1 MTSDVTLMRSKV
13 ARDYT
18 KSGLTCLRSNQR
30 KWVPIAV
37 ATVAISVGGCSNA
50 QLPACVSGD
59 PAPTPFQQKRWDK
72 VPAAPSLDL
81 AIDGSGSMLGL
92 TGSAQATSAWKGLIK
107 GVTLAAAAYGLPV
120 KPLRVGG
127 GESKAFDSTLQ
138 AANPCFFQGC
148 GAFRPVSSSLES
160 LWNAPGLIKGK
171 PPLRIVIGDLE
182 ANDGDIAK
190 LLTAIKPHV
199 DQGAV
204 IGVLAVRMPFNGKV
218 FNSQGVVIHAG
229 EAKRPIYLLAT
240 GPRSQLHGL
249 LMDVKTKASLAGMP
263 TNDMHLT
270 FLDQQANAPTL
281 TAKSV
286 SGIPADGISGGLPIR
301 LAGTTYSPSGS
312 DNYQFAKLYPN
323 AEGVTI
329 SSSTS
334 PASGQQQPDL
344 SLVRL
349 EAIALPG
356 DSAGLN
362 GLSVNGFQMSGQEL
376 SVAIR
381 IPSSVPSK
389 AIRAF
394 VPRGQLPEDWW
405 LSWNRLNPSEKKA
418 HDQSDGLLLLLT
430 SLSKL
435 MVAPGTTPA
444 ASLCLAFSH

>member
-1 MTSDVTLMRSKV
+1 
-13 ARDYT
+13 
-18 KSGLTCLRSNQR
+18 
-30 KWVPIAV
+30 
-37 ATVAISVGGCSNA
+37 
-50 QLPACVSGD
+50 
-59 PAPTPFQQKRWDK
+59 
-72 VPAAPSLDL
+72 
-81 AIDGSGSMLGL
+81 MLGL
-92 TGSAQATSAWKGLIK
+92 TGSPKASSAWKALIK
-107 GVTLAAAAYGLPV
+107 GVTLAAASNDLLV
-120 KPLRVGG
+120 KSQRVGG
-127 GESKAFDSTLQ
+127 GESKSINGALQ
-138 AANPCFFQGC
+138 AANPCFFSGC
-148 GAFRPVSSSLES
+148 DDFLPVSSSLES
-160 LWNAPGLIKGK
+160 LWKAPGLAKGK
-171 PPLRIVIGDLE
+171 PPLRIAVSDLE
-182 ANDGDIAK
+182 TNEGDIDR
-190 LLTAIKPHV
+190 LLAAIKPHV
-199 DQGAV
+199 KQGAV
-204 IGVLAVRMPFNGKV
+204 IAVLAVKLPFNGNV
-218 FNSQGVVIHAG
+218 FNSQGIVTHTG
-229 EAKRPIYLLAT
+229 EAKRPIYLLGT
-240 GPRSQLHGL
+240 GPRSQLQV
-249 LMDVKTKASLAGMP
+249 LMTDVQTKAALAGMP

-301 LAGTTYSPSGS
+301 LAATTYSPSGS
-312 DNYQFAKLYPN
+312 DKYQFAKLYPN

-356 DSAGLN
+356 DSSGLN
-362 GLSVNGFQMSGQEL
+362 GLSVNRFQMSGQEL

-381 IPSSVPSK
+381 IPTSSPSK